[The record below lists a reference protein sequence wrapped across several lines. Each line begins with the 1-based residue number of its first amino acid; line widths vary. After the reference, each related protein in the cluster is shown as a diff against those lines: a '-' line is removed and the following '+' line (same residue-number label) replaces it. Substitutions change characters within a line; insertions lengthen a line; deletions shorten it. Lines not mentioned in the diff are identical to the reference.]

1 MAGLPTEG
9 FRTGL
14 LATAGVLG
22 WRGGCG
28 YGRRM
33 RAVLIDIDGV
43 LTVS

>member
-22 WRGGCG
+22 
-28 YGRRM
+28 
-33 RAVLIDIDGV
+33 
-43 LTVS
+43 